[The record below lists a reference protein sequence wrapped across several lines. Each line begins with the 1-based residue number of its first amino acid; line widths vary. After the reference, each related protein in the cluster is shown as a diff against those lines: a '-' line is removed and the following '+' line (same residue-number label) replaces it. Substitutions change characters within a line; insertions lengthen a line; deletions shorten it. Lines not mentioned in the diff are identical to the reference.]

1 MVNVTKSNFLTQLA
15 DFLHHLPTSSYVA
28 IDEEM
33 TGISLPS
40 SDDGRPNKVEL
51 PAERYARCLKAV
63 PERYS
68 ILQVGVALFHRNPNY
83 PQVKKVKVEEEE
95 EEVGLGLGLGLGLG
109 RDGGEE
115 DGEDD
120 EHAYMHREGMLNQDE
135 LEDLTER
142 EEEEVEEE
150 EEEEDNGE
158 DDDAAA
164 AEGKE
169 GQTEYT
175 SRVYNFYLFP
185 HGGGGGSRQQG
196 REITMNPSTVK
207 FLLENHMDFD
217 KVFRE
222 GVPYATVE
230 EASYLKRR
238 YFEKYNANN
247 RADDDN
253 ATAPAASPAAPRS
266 GRNRVTLTRVEDIA
280 FVARAMAGLREWID
294 SDSESAAAADGGDNN
309 GGDGGAVGPDGA
321 VGPGGDGGDASG
333 GDVHDGTSR
342 REEGA
347 SLVLPPCNAFL
358 RRCLYETIED
368 EYPGLVLERA
378 DSASEGGGATA
389 SATARNQI
397 RAIRLSP
404 AEKERREARLRREA
418 WDGVLAELGFATV
431 FRALSDAC
439 NGRTFEEGR
448 TRDYLD
454 GMCPDLTCCP
464 PATPPATGRR
474 IPIVVHNGLHDLM
487 FLMTH
492 CHDPALP
499 DSFEDTKTIIRTY
512 FPLVFDTKVIG
523 TEYSDAI
530 IRGGSTILGDL
541 FATTCGDGREP
552 PSDGAAGV
560 SPPIELPASITNQD
574 GRGQG
579 QAHEAAYDAYMT
591 GTCDDHTRPQPLR
604 WV

>member
-1 MVNVTKSNFLTQLA
+1 
-15 DFLHHLPTSSYVA
+15 
-28 IDEEM
+28 
-33 TGISLPS
+33 
-40 SDDGRPNKVEL
+40 
-51 PAERYARCLKAV
+51 
-63 PERYS
+63 
-68 ILQVGVALFHRNPNY
+68 
-83 PQVKKVKVEEEE
+83 
-95 EEVGLGLGLGLGLG
+95 
-109 RDGGEE
+109 
-115 DGEDD
+115 
-120 EHAYMHREGMLNQDE
+120 
-135 LEDLTER
+135 
-142 EEEEVEEE
+142 
-150 EEEEDNGE
+150 
-158 DDDAAA
+158 
-164 AEGKE
+164 
-169 GQTEYT
+169 
-175 SRVYNFYLFP
+175 
-185 HGGGGGSRQQG
+185 
-196 REITMNPSTVK
+196 
-207 FLLENHMDFD
+207 
-217 KVFRE
+217 
-222 GVPYATVE
+222 
-230 EASYLKRR
+230 
-238 YFEKYNANN
+238 
-247 RADDDN
+247 
-253 ATAPAASPAAPRS
+253 
-266 GRNRVTLTRVEDIA
+266 VTLTRVEDIA

>member
-1 MVNVTKSNFLTQLA
+1 LRC
-15 DFLHHLPTSSYVA
+15 
-28 IDEEM
+28 
-33 TGISLPS
+33 PS
-40 SDDGRPNKVEL
+40 RGCL
-51 PAERYARCLKAV
+51 PAE
-63 PERYS
+63 
-68 ILQVGVALFHRNPNY
+68 
-83 PQVKKVKVEEEE
+83 
-95 EEVGLGLGLGLGLG
+95 EEV
-109 RDGGEE
+109 
-115 DGEDD
+115 
-120 EHAYMHREGMLNQDE
+120 
-135 LEDLTER
+135 
-142 EEEEVEEE
+142 EE

-222 GVPYATVE
+222 GVPYVTVE

-253 ATAPAASPAAPRS
+253 ATAPAASPTAPRS

-309 GGDGGAVGPDGA
+309 GGAVGPDGA
-321 VGPGGDGGDASG
+321 VGPAGDGGDASG